1 MSISYSGIIGNKGK
15 ATFPSV
21 EGWGT
26 DNNILRDPPK
36 SITTRRID
44 KVNDDGSLNEM
55 FYHSGDRFAENIN
68 VYARGVNPSVS
79 VEYGNIGSFQ
89 GSNGS
94 GSGFA
99 SGGSNAAPGKLPYRI
114 LDKGAFRPPILRM
127 EQLYPLSRQPRLV
140 TGCFTNKEFIDYTK
154 KLACPSGPES
164 YRQVR
169 NETLKNMILPTKTV
183 KFQEPVKEHF
193 VVNYVIENPIH
204 VDANIN
210 KTTKANLQQVNQEP
224 LRQALK
230 ELNQYAYTAG
240 IKGDAQFQNYIHSD
254 LELNKNLPE
263 YSTVTNKSST
273 YKETLSADHQHM
285 LNRNVPIHMT
295 MTNKQD
301 KTNFMPMYTDDNLIL
316 ERNIPEHF
324 IHANKQQ
331 NVFTRLDDQGE
342 LVLERNVPEHFI
354 QANKQQNVFTRLDDQ
369 GELVLERNV
378 PEHFIH
384 ANKQQNVFTRLDDQG
399 EVVLERNI
407 PEHQISS
414 KVSDRRTYISITPD
428 NELSFK
434 PKTSAGIVIPNSRNY
449 KQENNNLNRSVNLPQ
464 ALNIGG
470 YDAKVSNR
478 SQERN
483 VNYNT
488 EYKTQKKVLAES
500 ILEGMYSR
508 DTTNRGVRS

>member
-15 ATFPSV
+15 GTLPSV
-21 EGWGT
+21 ESWGT

-55 FYHSGDRFAENIN
+55 YYHSGDRFAENIN

-89 GSNGS
+89 GS

-140 TGCFTNKEFIDYTK
+140 TQCFTNKEFIDYTK
-154 KLACPSGPES
+154 KIACPGGAES

-193 VVNYVIENPIH
+193 VVNYVIENPVH
-204 VDANIN
+204 VDAVTN

-230 ELNQYAYTAG
+230 ELNQYAHTAG

-254 LELNKNLPE
+254 LELDKNLPD
-263 YSTVTNKSST
+263 YSTITNKSST

-285 LNRNVPIHMT
+285 LNRNVPMYMST
-295 MTNKQD
+295 TNKQD
-301 KTNFMPMYTDDNLIL
+301 KTNFRPMFNNDHLNL
-316 ERNIPEHF
+316 EKNIPEHF
-324 IHANKQQ
+324 IQANKQQNIFTRLDDQGELVLEKNIPEHFIQSNKQQ

-342 LVLERNVPEHFI
+342 LVLEKNIPEHFI
-354 QANKQQNVFTRLDDQ
+354 ASN
-369 GELVLERNV
+369 
-378 PEHFIH
+378 
-384 ANKQQNVFTRLDDQG
+384 
-399 EVVLERNI
+399 
-407 PEHQISS
+407 
-414 KVSDRRTYISITPD
+414 VSDKRTYISMIPE
-428 NELSFK
+428 NELSFNS
-434 PKTSAGIVIPNSRNY
+434 KTSAGVVIPNTRSY
-449 KQENNNLNRSVNLPQ
+449 KQEVTINRDFNLPQ
-464 ALNIGG
+464 SLNIGG

-483 VNYNT
+483 INYNT

-508 DTTNRGVRS
+508 DTINRGVRS